1 MPRLASFRLLPL
13 VCLLP
18 AASAAGV
25 VDNPY
30 PEPLKKGPLRIELEP
45 AATGLAAPLLMLPV
59 PDGSDR
65 LFIVDQIGLIR
76 VIAGGKLE
84 AAPALDVS
92 ARLAPLNK
100 DFDERGL
107 LGIAFDPGFND
118 PANPGHRRLFTYTSE
133 PASET
138 PDFPNPN
145 RAGKP
150 NHDSVLASWKM
161 SAAHPGHVDPAS
173 RRELLRIEQPQFNHN
188 GGMIAFGPDGMLYIG
203 LGDGGAANDAGAG
216 HHPELGN
223 SQDPRT
229 VLGKMLR
236 IDVNGSNARNGRY
249 GIPAD
254 NPFADGKAALPEIF
268 ALGLRNPYRFS
279 FAGDAL
285 LAGDVGQNKLEYLH
299 RVEKGKNYGW
309 RLKEGSFK
317 FNLNGTVERAGAD
330 LPPGLADPILEY
342 DHDEGTSII
351 GGFVYAGGALPQLRE
366 KYVTGDYRN
375 PRSSSGRLFYADLEK
390 RDLREFIIGAD
401 DRELGF
407 LLKGFGY
414 DHEGEIYALGST
426 ATGPAGSTGVVMK
439 IVPARP

>member
-1 MPRLASFRLLPL
+1 MPTHNALRVAPLLF
-13 VCLLP
+13 LLP
-18 AASAAGV
+18 AAAAAGV
-25 VDNPY
+25 IDNPY
-30 PEPLKKGPLRIELEP
+30 PDPLPKGPLRIELE
-45 AATGLAAPLLMLPV
+45 ATATGLAAPLLMLPV
-59 PDGSDR
+59 PDGRDR
-65 LFIVDQIGLIR
+65 LFIVDQIGHIR

-84 AAPALDVS
+84 GTPALDVS
-92 ARLAPLNK
+92 GRLARLNK

-107 LGIAFDPGFND
+107 LGIAFDPGFNN
-118 PANPGHRRLFTYTSE
+118 PQSPGHRRLFTYTSE
-133 PASET
+133 PASDQ
-138 PDFPNPN
+138 PDLANPNPG
-145 RAGKP
+145 GKP
-150 NHDSVLASWKM
+150 NHDSVLASWKI
-161 SAAHPGHVDPAS
+161 SAANPDQIDPAT
-173 RRELLRIEQPQFNHN
+173 RQEVLRIDQPQFNHN

-229 VLGKMLR
+229 ALGKMLR
-236 IDVNGSNARNGRY
+236 IDVNGSNSRNGRY

-254 NPFADGKAALPEIF
+254 NPFANGKAALPEIF

-279 FAGDAL
+279 FIGNAL
-285 LAGDVGQNKLEYLH
+285 LAGDVGQNKLEFLH

-309 RLKEGSFK
+309 RYKEGSFK
-317 FNLNGTVERAGAD
+317 FNLNGTIEAAGSD
-330 LPPGLADPILEY
+330 LPPDLVDPILEY

-351 GGFVYAGGALPQLRE
+351 GGFVYQGAALPELRG

-375 PRSSSGRLFYADLEK
+375 PRNSSGRLFYADLDK
-390 RDLREFIIGAD
+390 RDLREFIIGTD

-414 DHEGEIYALGST
+414 DHAGEIYALGST
-426 ATGPAGSTGVVMK
+426 ATGPSGTTGVVMK